1 MAEDRNAPSP
11 GMPRLD
17 DEEDGSGICATCGE
31 RVDTNDWHP
40 ASTWVDE
47 DDEFELLVFCS
58 KRCRIRWRHR

>member
-1 MAEDRNAPSP
+1 
-11 GMPRLD
+11 MPRLD